1 MSGVNRCTIIGR
13 AGRDP
18 ETRTTA
24 NGAVVCSFSLA
35 VSETWKDK
43 VSGEKKE
50 STTWVP
56 IVVWGP
62 LADIAGKYIR
72 KGSQVYVC
80 GKFSVRKWQDKNGAD
95 RYSTEVVLQGF
106 NAELVLLDSK
116 PSGAPARGGNYAEK
130 QVADWDDAPADAAV
144 FDFDDK
150 VPF

>member
-1 MSGVNRCTIIGR
+1 MAGSVNRVTIIGR

-18 ETRTTA
+18 ETRTTQ
-24 NGAVVCSFSLA
+24 NGTVVCNFSLA
-35 VSETWKDK
+35 VSETWKDRQT
-43 VSGEKKE
+43 GEKKE

-62 LADIAGKYIR
+62 LADIASKYIR

-80 GKFSVRKWQDKNGAD
+80 GKFSVRKWTDKNGAD

-116 PSGAPARGGNYAEK
+116 PTGTQSSGGNYADK
-130 QVADWDDAPADAAV
+130 QVSDFDDAPAPS
-144 FDFDDK
+144 DFDDSIG
-150 VPF
+150 F